1 MATAGSIASSM
12 RVLYG
17 DVDRDWLTD
26 AIALEFI
33 DKGQKRFV
41 NKVLPL
47 DEYQDFLIVAKQTRY
62 DVATDTIWPVGMMWY
77 RSKNAKLDY
86 VTPEQW
92 ERIEVNHPNATGDPD
107 VYTFIRRQ
115 ILIGP
120 QVPQS
125 AATVAAA
132 SGAMSTTATTLGLT
146 AASGTF
152 RTKGFVKI
160 DSEVVEYT
168 GVATTTLTG
177 CTRGVHNTTA
187 TSHASAATV
196 TQIDLIMRYR
206 RAPAAITATTASPE
220 IPAPYHEYLE
230 KYGLYLAFLAR
241 GDNAKA
247 DRAFAE
253 FEEYERDTVKKIGR
267 RVQDG
272 MLKIQEARRRVW

>member
-1 MATAGSIASSM
+1 MATAGSIASSI
-12 RVLYG
+12 RVQYG
-17 DVDRDWLTD
+17 DVSADWLTD

-33 DKGQKRFV
+33 DKAQKRFC

-47 DEYQDFLIVAKQTRY
+47 DEYQDFVIVAKRTRY
-62 DVATDTIWPVGMMWY
+62 DAAADVIWPVGVMWY
-77 RSKNAKLDY
+77 RSRNSKLEY

-92 ERIEVNHPNATGDPD
+92 ERIEEDHPNATGDPD
-107 VYTFIRRQ
+107 VYTFIKRQ
-115 ILIGP
+115 LLIGP

-132 SGAMSTTATTLGLT
+132 SGAMSTVATTLGLT

-160 DSEVVEYT
+160 DSEIIEYT

-177 CTRGVHNTTA
+177 ATRGVHNTTA

-206 RAPAAITATTASPE
+206 RSPTALTATSQSPD

-230 KYGLYLAFLAR
+230 KYGLYLAYLAR

-247 DRAFAE
+247 DRTFAE
-253 FEEYERDTVKKIGR
+253 FEDYERDTVKKIGR
-267 RVQDG
+267 RAQDG
-272 MLKIQEARRRVW
+272 MLKIREARRRIW